1 MSVVLPIPVRRTLRK
16 LGHDIQNARLRRRI
30 TTALLAERAGIS
42 RTTLYKIEKGEAGVA
57 LGLYAVVLF
66 VLGVN
71 DKLANL
77 LDVTTDS
84 LGLDLAEEQLPKRIR
99 FKKIKVE

>member
-1 MSVVLPIPVRRTLRK
+1 VRRTLRK
-16 LGHDIQNARLRRRI
+16 LGHDIQHARLRRRI